1 MEPLLQ
7 DLRSDRRKLMKRP
20 FVFAGIFAGIIALV
34 FLVSSAAVN
43 NSLKISPLRKFISTP
58 YWAGWCFLR
67 RRSIPPGHFSFFW
80 IRADQAS
87 RRS

>member
-43 NSLKISPLRKFISTP
+43 NSLKNQPIAEVHFDTVLGGMVFFAATVNS
-58 YWAGWCFLR
+58 AGPFQFLLDTGG
-67 RRSIPPGHFSFFW
+67 SGVT
-80 IRADQAS
+80 
-87 RRS
+87 